1 MKLNNEKWLAA
12 VVKASKDLPQCG
24 SSDGAVCALATLRIV
39 RDALIEDI
47 ATSGADAKPETV
59 KANAELAEEIKTSF
73 SEMIQQVTSGAKLQG
88 FASNASAAAKAAKL
102 ETKTLV
108 GLEGLTD

>member
-1 MKLNNEKWLAA
+1 MKLNNAKWIEA
-12 VVKASKDLPQCG
+12 VVKASKDLPNCG
-24 SSDGAVCALATLRIV
+24 SSDGAVCALASLRII
-39 RDALIEDI
+39 RDGLVEDI
-47 ATSGADAKPETV
+47 ATSGEGATAETK
-59 KANAELAEEIKTSF
+59 KANAELAEEIKTAF